1 MNSDSETKNDELSNK
16 KNSNNI
22 KSDNID
28 NILDGA
34 KSQFPPIAPELDSQR
49 KIAAD
54 RNLSLEERLEAFE
67 DIIDSEIGDTNLT
80 RARNIE
86 REFGLRQIFLKF
98 EGTTPTGT
106 QKDRIAFAQVMDAL
120 RRGYDA
126 ITVATCG
133 NYGAAISLAAS
144 IAGVDCEIYIP
155 EKYHTSRIKEI
166 ENNGAKIIRVTG
178 DYENAVKVSQ
188 EIADKKEYYDANAGG
203 DNTMIQ
209 FRAYGEIAYEI
220 YDELRDAPAAV
231 AMPVS
236 NGTTL
241 AGVYKGFVS
250 LYRRGKTSK
259 IPRIVAGSSFGKNP
273 IIQAYLKN
281 LSTCEDLSPE
291 KIHETSINEPL
302 INWRS
307 IDGDYALD
315 AIRESSGWG
324 AYASDKNMMSFSKIL
339 REKEGLSVLP
349 ASTAGIIALLE
360 RHKKDPLPNDRYVII
375 LTGRK

>member
-1 MNSDSETKNDELSNK
+1 MKSDSETKDVESTNK
-16 KNSNNI
+16 KNSNDI
-22 KSDNID
+22 TSDTII

-54 RNLSLEERLEAFE
+54 KNLSLDDRLEAFE

-120 RRGYDA
+120 RRGYDTV
-126 ITVATCG
+126 TVATCG

-166 ENNGAKIIRVTG
+166 EDNGAKIIRVTG
-178 DYENAVKVSQ
+178 DYENSVKVSQ
-188 EIADKKEYYDANAGG
+188 EIAGKKEYYDANAGG

-209 FRAYGEIAYEI
+209 LRAYGEIAYEI
-220 YDELRDAPAAV
+220 YDEIRDAPGV
-231 AMPVS
+231 IAMPVS

-259 IPRIVAGSSFGKNP
+259 IPRLVAGSSYGKSP

-291 KIHETSINEPL
+291 KIHETSVNEPL

-307 IDGDYALD
+307 IDGNYALD
-315 AIRESSGWG
+315 AIRETNGWG
-324 AYASDKNMMSFSKIL
+324 AYASDKNMMFFSKIL

-349 ASTAGIIALLE
+349 ASTAGLIALLE
-360 RHKKDPLPNDRYVII
+360 KHNKDPLPNDRYVII